1 MKLCTFELTT
11 PIGRISRVG
20 AVHGDVVVDINF
32 AVAHRLAHKG
42 EAQPYRVADAIA
54 PSTMLAFIEGGDSA
68 LSHAKGAV
76 DQVVQER
83 EEHKAPTGARGE
95 TIVHHLRD
103 VRLRTPIPRPVML
116 RDYYTFEQHVT
127 TMFKRRND
135 TVPAAWYELPVHHKQ
150 NPRSVIGTGDEV
162 TWPTFTEKFDYEL
175 EIACVIG
182 KEGTNI
188 PVERAAEHIYGYVV
202 MNDFSA
208 RDMQMKEMACRMGP
222 AKGKDFAT
230 ALGPWIVTSDEIA
243 DPHNLRMTAKIN
255 GELWSDGNTNTM
267 QHTFEKCVAFTSMGE
282 TILPG
287 EVWGSGTVGR
297 GCGAELERWLKPGD
311 VMELEIEGIGV
322 LTNKVVR

>member
-1 MKLCTFELTT
+1 MKLCTFELATQ
-11 PIGRISRVG
+11 IGRIRRIG
-20 AVHGDVVVDINF
+20 AVRGEKIVDINF

-42 EAQPYRVADAIA
+42 EPQPYRVADAIA
-54 PSTMLAFIEGGDSA
+54 PSSMVEFIEGGDSA

-76 DQVVQER
+76 EQIEQELGT
-83 EEHKAPTGARGE
+83 KGTLTGDRGE
-95 TIVHHLRD
+95 TIVHAMSD
-103 VRLRTPIPRPVML
+103 VRLLAPIPRPVML

-135 TVPAAWYELPVHHKQ
+135 TVPAVWYELPVHHKQ
-150 NPRSVIGTGDEV
+150 NPQSVMGTGQDV
-162 TWPTFTEKFDYEL
+162 QWPSFTEKFDYEL

-182 KEGTNI
+182 KKGTNV
-188 PVERAAEHIYGYVV
+188 PMEKAAEYIYGYLV

-208 RDMQMKEMACRMGP
+208 RDMQVREMACRMGP

-230 ALGPWIVTSDEIA
+230 SLGPWIVTSDEIA
-243 DPHNLRMTAKIN
+243 DPHNLRMTAKVN
-255 GELWSDGNTNTM
+255 GEIWSDGNSKTM
-267 QHTFEKCVAFTSMGE
+267 QHTFEKCVVFTSNGE

-287 EVWGSGTVGR
+287 EVWGSGTVGG

-322 LTNKVVR
+322 LRNRVVR